1 MKKNVLNA
9 LSLIIFLLLSLTS
22 YSQNTTSDSLR
33 EIKPINQA
41 KTKPNTSQV
50 TTVNEQGIQTIS
62 IGERRPVLTSQEKI
76 QILESHIQSIDTKVE
91 YVNSDED
98 LKQKAIEDSWFEN
111 MQVIREELVLE
122 LNELQSE

>member
-1 MKKNVLNA
+1 LLA
-9 LSLIIFLLLSLTS
+9 FILLSLAT
-22 YSQNTTSDSLR
+22 YGQNTNNDSLR